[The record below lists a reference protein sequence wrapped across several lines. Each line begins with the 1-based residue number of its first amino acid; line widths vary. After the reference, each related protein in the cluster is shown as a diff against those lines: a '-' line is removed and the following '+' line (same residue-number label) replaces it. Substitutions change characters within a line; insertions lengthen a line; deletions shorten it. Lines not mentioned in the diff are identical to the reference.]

1 MGSVPQRPQCG
12 EKSHFGAI
20 LFSFLRAFHILKE
33 VHNLYLKKLT
43 KGNKSEGMDDFS
55 LCEVKGYRSEVFL
68 KEVGSKS
75 FVSVGLM
82 PTSAA
87 PKLCLLIF
95 SL

>member
-1 MGSVPQRPQCG
+1 M
-12 EKSHFGAI
+12 
-20 LFSFLRAFHILKE
+20 
-33 VHNLYLKKLT
+33 HNLFIKTFT
-43 KGNKSEGMDDFS
+43 KGSNTEDTDDFN

-75 FVSVGLM
+75 FVSMGLM